1 MRSRCALVLVGLLT
15 VLSGCGDP
23 EIPGPQEEPSHKVS
37 YSISASGTAN
47 ESLNI
52 TYVGPDGS
60 NVETT
65 SPGSVP
71 SWGTEVTTKPGLT
84 FLSLTGQANSSDLS
98 YRLTCTITVDGV
110 QVADNRAPYSC
121 SASFELSKLPAILA
135 SRSPSAA
142 PSPTPSAPALPSAPA
157 TSAAPSKPAGCR
169 FVKGDELTEIV
180 NDLAH
185 VDKPVQNMAGNQNRC
200 TYTVDYDATRVIT
213 TWKPDGKP
221 EFQFPPPVSGLGVT
235 AWWFEHSD
243 FGVLD
248 VELPDGVFTVRVEA
262 RALDIDYKDFAIAI
276 FKAAKP
282 RLPR

>member
-1 MRSRCALVLVGLLT
+1 MGLLVLVN
-15 VLSGCGDP
+15 GCGPGDVP
-23 EIPGPQEEPSHKVS
+23 EPQEEPSHKVS

-47 ESLNI
+47 ENLTI
-52 TYVGPDGS
+52 TYTGSDGG
-60 NVETT
+60 NVEAT

-71 SWGTEVTTKPGLT
+71 VWATEVTTKPGLT
-84 FLSLTGQANSSDLS
+84 FLSVSGQAISSDLS
-98 YRLTCTITVDGV
+98 YRLTCVITVDGV

-135 SRSPSAA
+135 SRPTA
-142 PSPTPSAPALPSAPA
+142 SPTPSVVALPSAPA

-180 NDLAH
+180 SDLAR
-185 VDKPVQNMAGNQNRC
+185 VYKPVQRVAGNENRC
-200 TYTVDYDATRVIT
+200 TYTVDNDATRVVT
-213 TWKPDGKP
+213 TWKPGGEP

-243 FGVLD
+243 FGILD
-248 VELPDGVFTVRVEA
+248 VKLPDGVFTVRVEA